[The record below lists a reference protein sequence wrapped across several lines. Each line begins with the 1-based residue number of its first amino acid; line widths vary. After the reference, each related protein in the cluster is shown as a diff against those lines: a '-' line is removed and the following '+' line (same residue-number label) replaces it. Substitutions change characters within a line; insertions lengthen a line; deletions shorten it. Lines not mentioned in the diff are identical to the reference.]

1 MSETKNDFSAIRI
14 GTRIRHAAD
23 GAIGRIVWANATTV
37 KVQWDDGEKVN
48 WKRAEL
54 AEKGLEI
61 LDDEQAAEPSD
72 VQPTTPD
79 EQPAPVA
86 TEQTKPATAE
96 EAPAEAPI
104 PETAPTVE
112 VAATEQAIEQ
122 PAESTNKRRPRTTPA
137 EGTKKTSAIDA
148 AAKVLAEEGKPMG
161 CKELIG
167 AMAVKGYWTSPGG
180 KTPSATLYS
189 AILREIDTKG
199 DAARFVKTGRGT
211 FALRPQA

>member
-1 MSETKNDFSAIRI
+1 MSETKHDFSAIRI
-14 GTRIRHAAD
+14 GTRIRHTAD
-23 GAIGRIVWANATTV
+23 GAVGRIVWANATTV

-61 LDDEQAAEPSD
+61 LDDEQAAEPSEA
-72 VQPTTPD
+72 QPTTPD

-148 AAKVLAEEGKPMG
+148 AAKILAEEGKPMG

>member
-61 LDDEQAAEPSD
+61 LDDEQAAEPSEA
-72 VQPTTPD
+72 QPTTPD

>member
-1 MSETKNDFSAIRI
+1 MSETKHDFSAIRI
-14 GTRIRHAAD
+14 GTRIRHTAD
-23 GAIGRIVWANATTV
+23 GAVGRIVWANATTV

-61 LDDEQAAEPSD
+61 LDDEQAAEPSEA
-72 VQPTTPD
+72 QPTTPD

>member
-23 GAIGRIVWANATTV
+23 GAIGRIVWANSTTV

-61 LDDEQAAEPSD
+61 LDDEQAAEPSEA
-72 VQPTTPD
+72 QPATPD
-79 EQPAPVA
+79 EQATSVA
-86 TEQTKPATAE
+86 TEQTEPATAK

-112 VAATEQAIEQ
+112 VAATEHAIEQ

-148 AAKVLAEEGKPMG
+148 AARVLAEAGKPMG

-167 AMAVKGYWTSPGG
+167 AMAASGYWSSPGG
-180 KTPSATLYS
+180 KTPAATLYS

>member
-14 GTRIRHAAD
+14 GTRIRHTAD

-86 TEQTKPATAE
+86 TEQTEPAIAE
-96 EAPAEAPI
+96 EAPSGAPV
-104 PETAPTVE
+104 PENAPAIEPAT
-112 VAATEQAIEQ
+112 TEQAIEQ
-122 PAESTNKRRPRTTPA
+122 PAESTNKRRPRSTPA
-137 EGTKKTSAIDA
+137 DGTKKTSAIDA
-148 AAKVLAEEGKPMG
+148 AARVLAEAGKPMG

-167 AMAVKGYWTSPGG
+167 AMSVRGYWTSPGG
-180 KTPSATLYS
+180 KTPAATLYS